1 MKPANLLLNSECL
14 MKIADFGLARTLGKD
29 GMAQDGAAGREDR
42 MTDYVATRW
51 YRAPEILVGSDRYEE
66 AVDLWSLGCIFAEM
80 LGGRPVFSGS
90 STLNQI
96 EKIVAVRRAR
106 PHATTTI
113 APSRHAPHTARCRAH
128 PSTAA
133 DDALRVGSSCVTRWP
148 CERTRPTDAGL
159 TRMRAVVAWQTF
171 GMPSDAE
178 VAAMESKYAVTM
190 FDSIVTDQ
198 QQQGPQGTPEQRMRS
213 VYNADVASDAAI
225 DLLCQLLRYRPSERI
240 TPSMGMQHPYCES
253 FHEPP
258 VMVWDGPPLFNANDW
273 TRMFDDNTKTT
284 TKQYRDGLYN
294 MLGKRSAATG
304 SRR

>member
-1 MKPANLLLNSECL
+1 
-14 MKIADFGLARTLGKD
+14 
-29 GMAQDGAAGREDR
+29 

-96 EKIVAVRRAR
+96 EKIVA
-106 PHATTTI
+106 
-113 APSRHAPHTARCRAH
+113 
-128 PSTAA
+128 
-133 DDALRVGSSCVTRWP
+133 
-148 CERTRPTDAGL
+148 
-159 TRMRAVVAWQTF
+159 TF